1 MEYGMRNVECGMRH
15 FAQVAPYDATCLG
28 CEWHQSRRRQ
38 PVSTFALAQEV
49 AQPVH
54 IESQGEAQCLIQRRS
69 LRRGQHI

>member
-28 CEWHQSRRRQ
+28 CEWRQSRRRQ